1 MFDAIWINAR
11 PTTMTEERP
20 YGLIEDGAVAAFQ
33 GRIAW
38 IGPSADLPD
47 KPHRLASQVFDVE
60 GRVITPGL
68 VDSHTHVIYS
78 SEGLADFEILAR
90 GGMREELINAGGG
103 VRGMVKRT
111 REASEEQLYL
121 STVRRCERLIANGVT
136 TLESKSGAGLDLETE
151 LKMMRTSRRLG
162 REMPLTVVSTFL
174 GAHGVAPEFDG
185 RPDDYIEFVAET
197 VLPAAVQEGL
207 VDAVDGFCDTIGF
220 NRAQIERLFSAA
232 QKYNLPVR
240 LHADQYSESG
250 AGGLTAKWKG
260 LTADHLEYVS
270 EESVRAMAKTGTVG
284 TLLPGANWTLHE
296 TKKPPVDTLRRY
308 GVSIGLATNCNP
320 VSSPSTSPTMIMN
333 MACHMFGLT
342 PEEALLGFTRN
353 GAKAVGLAA
362 DRGTLEKGK
371 VADFAIWDIEHPVE
385 LSYWIGANRCRTVV
399 KNGRVVYD
407 AAAPRIILLE
417 GGTS

>member
-11 PTTMTEERP
+11 PAAMTADRP
-20 YGLIEDGAVAAFQ
+20 YGLIEDGAVAAQQ

-38 IGPSADLPD
+38 IGPSKDLPD
-47 KPHRLASQVFDVE
+47 EPRRLASEVFDTA

-68 VDSHTHVIYS
+68 VDSHTHIIFNRP
-78 SEGLADFEILAR
+78 GLADFEILAR
-90 GGMREELINAGGG
+90 GGTREELINAGGG
-103 VRGMVKRT
+103 VRGTVRRT

-121 STVRRCERLIANGVT
+121 STLARCEQMIAHGVT

-151 LKMMRTSRRLG
+151 LRMMRISRRLG

-197 VLPAAVQEGL
+197 VLPAAVQAGL
-207 VDAVDGFCDTIGF
+207 VDAVDGFCDAVGF
-220 NRAQIERLFSAA
+220 NHAQIERLFAAA
-232 QKYNLPVR
+232 QQYSLPVR
-240 LHADQYSESG
+240 LHADQYSEFG
-250 AGGLTAKWKG
+250 AGGLTAKWQG

-270 EESVRAMAKTGTVG
+270 EESVRAMAQAGTVA
-284 TLLPGANWTLHE
+284 TLLPGTNWTLHE
-296 TKKPPVDTLRRY
+296 TQKPPVELLRRY
-308 GVSIGLATNCNP
+308 GVSIALATNCNS

-353 GAKAVGLAA
+353 GAKALGLSAE
-362 DRGTLEKGK
+362 RGTLEKGK
-371 VADFAIWDIEHPVE
+371 TADFAIWDIEHPVE

-399 KNGRVVYD
+399 KSGRVVYE
-407 AAAPRIILLE
+407 AATPRIMRHE
-417 GGTS
+417 GGV